1 LHTILKIGSAF
12 NDDANRYD
20 TIIAPHRLTTEPE
33 ETRRKLDAY
42 VRERGGTLYITAAT
56 VSDLG
61 GRLLDVSLDHG
72 CHPAQHAGQ
81 NLSLCPLTV
90 EPLTVATTS
99 KQIMVEGQLAAVQ
112 LLFPSG
118 GTLRVA
124 GAGSYGLAGELNR
137 STTFS
142 CGTNYDDGSSESPY
156 TLVGFAAQM
165 LAATLREAAL
175 FDLGLQ
181 LSWVPRRIA
190 PKRYSLMVVNNEFTP
205 RPLAIKSLLGP
216 IVSIKEVPI
225 DAAAQPIGHGW
236 LPYGFDNATVR
247 AGLGANTAN
256 SIQGLDTR
264 CFMVTLSS
272 DSSTPIT
279 VPPPLP
285 VPGPP
290 RLLRLSHSIGTVR
303 EELLRRPSFRNFYDG
318 VVLDWAYLEARSEE
332 ALLREA
338 RWWAWQ
344 KLQVVVDFT
353 SGNTIFPGPL
363 RMMDDYWYTGTGRY
377 HLPDTFMSYPDR
389 SEDSCFD

>member
-1 LHTILKIGSAF
+1 M
-12 NDDANRYD
+12 
-20 TIIAPHRLTTEPE
+20 
-33 ETRRKLDAY
+33 
-42 VRERGGTLYITAAT
+42 REGGGTLYITAAT

-124 GAGSYGLAGELNR
+124 GAGRYSLAGELNR

-156 TLVGFAAQM
+156 TPVGFAAQM

-190 PKRYSLMVVNNEFTP
+190 PKRYSLMVVNSEFTP

-225 DAAAQPIGHGW
+225 DAAAQPIGQGW

-247 AGLGANTAN
+247 AGLGANTAS

-264 CFMVTLSS
+264 CFMVTLAS

-279 VPPPLP
+279 VPPPPP
-285 VPGPP
+285 VPVPP

-303 EELLRRPSFRNFYDG
+303 DELLRRPSFRNFYDG

-363 RMMDDYWYTGTGRY
+363 RMMDDYWYNGTGQY

-389 SEDSCFD
+389 SQDS